1 MQRNGRGRSE
11 PLLFICVGSPRI
23 RSAARCSLKKTGV
36 YAGGG
41 ENAVPCQGHESL
53 ALNEAGQK
61 VELPSSGLFGQA
73 LARERAQEGGG
84 GSWQHGLSGPSL
96 F

>member
-1 MQRNGRGRSE
+1 MAGAAQNPSC
-11 PLLFICVGSPRI
+11 LFVWGLHGSAVPRA
-23 RSAARCSLKKTGV
+23 AARRKRV

-61 VELPSSGLFGQA
+61 VELPSSGLCGQA
-73 LARERAQEGGG
+73 LAREGVQEGGG
-84 GSWQHGLSGPSL
+84 GSRQHGLSGPSL